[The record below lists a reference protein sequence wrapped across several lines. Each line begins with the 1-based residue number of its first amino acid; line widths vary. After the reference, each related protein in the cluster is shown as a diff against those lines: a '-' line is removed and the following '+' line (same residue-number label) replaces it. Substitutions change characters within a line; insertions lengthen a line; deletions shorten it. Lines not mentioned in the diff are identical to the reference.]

1 MTDFSELLKLSN
13 ELDSVP
19 EETIPFLETSI
30 EVSARNLKDG
40 WRSRAK
46 RNTGYPRSYPN
57 AITYD
62 MHSYT
67 GFGGANVYAVVGPV
81 LHSTPGAGA
90 GFLEE
95 SPGGVKAPP
104 MHAARDA
111 LEDVKEDFYRGLE
124 IAVSDGLAKALG
136 AS

>member
-1 MTDFSELLKLSN
+1 MTDFSDLLRLAK
-13 ELDSVP
+13 ELDSAP
-19 EETIPFLETSI
+19 EETIPFLEKSI
-30 EVSARNLKDG
+30 EVSARNLKDD

-67 GFGGANVYAVVGPV
+67 GFGGANVYAEVGPV

-95 SPGGVKAPP
+95 SPGDVKAPP

-111 LEDVKEDFYRGLE
+111 LEEVKGDFERGIE
-124 IAVSDGLAKALG
+124 IALADGVKKALG
-136 AS
+136 I